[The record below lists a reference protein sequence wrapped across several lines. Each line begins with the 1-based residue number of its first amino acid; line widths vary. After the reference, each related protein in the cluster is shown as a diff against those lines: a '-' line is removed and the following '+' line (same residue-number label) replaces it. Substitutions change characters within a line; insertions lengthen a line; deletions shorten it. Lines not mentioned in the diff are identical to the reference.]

1 MDPRLAARRRTVA
14 ETRIRAGIRRLLVVV
29 IVVGLGAVGVAV
41 LRSGLFSLDDVEVVG
56 QVQTDPVTLLADAGV
71 VSGVPLI
78 EIDLEAATEAL
89 LADPRI
95 AVAEVGRRWPTGLAV
110 AVVERFAVAWVDR
123 GSGWEHTAV
132 DGVVLERGD
141 PGPVAPRIR
150 AGSDREVEA
159 ALAFVD
165 SLHPDLA
172 AGMVIDARA
181 ADLLATWNG
190 MTIRLGRA
198 TDMEAKARALEVV
211 VAGHVEPGSEIT
223 LIAPDR
229 PAVRPPT
236 AEEDADD
243 GGSGEGNG

>member
-14 ETRIRAGIRRLLVVV
+14 ESRIRAGIRRLLVIVV
-29 IVVGLGAVGVAV
+29 VVGLGAVGVAV
-41 LRSGLFSLDDVEVVG
+41 LRSGLFSLEDVEVTG
-56 QVQTDPVTLLADAGV
+56 NVQTDPVAALAEAGV
-71 VSGVPLI
+71 VPGVPLI
-78 EIDLEAATEAL
+78 EIDLEVATEAL

-95 AVAEVGRRWPTGLAV
+95 AAAEIGRRWPTGLAV
-110 AVVERFAVAWVDR
+110 TVVERFPVAWVDR

-150 AGSDREVEA
+150 AGSDNAREVEA

-165 SLHPDLA
+165 ALHPDLA
-172 AGMVIDARA
+172 AGMVVDARA
-181 ADLLATWNG
+181 AEMLATWNG

-198 TDMEAKARALEVV
+198 TDMDAKARALEVV
-211 VAGHVEPGSEIT
+211 VSGHVEPGSEIT

-229 PAVRPPT
+229 PAVRPPNT
-236 AEEDADD
+236 DD
-243 GGSGEGNG
+243 GAAGDGDGDE